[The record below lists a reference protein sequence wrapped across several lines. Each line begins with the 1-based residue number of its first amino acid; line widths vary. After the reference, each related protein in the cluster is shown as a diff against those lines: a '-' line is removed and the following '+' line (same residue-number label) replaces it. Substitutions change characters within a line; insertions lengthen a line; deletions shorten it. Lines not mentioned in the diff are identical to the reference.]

1 MTVFVIYYDTYTC
14 LLIKVLK
21 RMTLYL
27 ASTSPRRRELLAQAD
42 IKFSVLDIAIDE
54 SQRPNELPNSYV
66 ERLAKEKAE
75 AGFASVANDENA
87 IVLAADTIVVLED
100 DILGKPNSE
109 TEAKNM
115 LRALSGRSH
124 VVMTAFAIKTAEQI
138 RVQRVNTTVFFRSI
152 ASKEIDWYWQTG
164 EQQDK
169 AGGYGIQSKG
179 GIFVSAISGSYS
191 TVVGLPLAEVVVALQ
206 NLDIHSQ

>member
-1 MTVFVIYYDTYTC
+1 
-14 LLIKVLK
+14 
-21 RMTLYL
+21 MTLYL
-27 ASTSPRRRELLAQAD
+27 ASTSPRRRELLSQAD
-42 IKFSVLDIAIDE
+42 IRFSVLDVAIDE
-54 SQRPNELPNSYV
+54 SQRPNELPASYV

-75 AGFASVANDENA
+75 AGFASVENDGNA

-100 DILGKPNSE
+100 DILGKPSSE
-109 TEAKNM
+109 AEAKSM

-124 VVMTAFAIKTAEQI
+124 VVMTAFAIKTEEQI

-152 ASKEIDWYWQTG
+152 ASKEIDWYWKTG

-191 TVVGLPLAEVVVALQ
+191 TVVGLPLAEVIVALQ
-206 NLDIHSQ
+206 SLGIEPQ

>member
-1 MTVFVIYYDTYTC
+1 MPLILV

-75 AGFASVANDENA
+75 AGFASVANDANA

>member
-1 MTVFVIYYDTYTC
+1 MTLILV

-42 IKFSVLDIAIDE
+42 IDFSVLDIAIDE
-54 SQRPNELPNSYV
+54 NQRPNELPTSYV
-66 ERLAKEKAE
+66 ERLAKVKAE
-75 AGFASVANDENA
+75 AGFASVENDENA

-100 DILGKPNSE
+100 DILGKPSNE
-109 TEAKNM
+109 AEAKSM

-138 RVQRVNTTVFFRSI
+138 RVQRVNTTVFFRPI

-191 TVVGLPLAEVVVALQ
+191 TVVGLPLAEVIVALQ
-206 NLDIHSQ
+206 NLGIEPQ

>member
-1 MTVFVIYYDTYTC
+1 MF
-14 LLIKVLK
+14 
-21 RMTLYL
+21 
-27 ASTSPRRRELLAQAD
+27 
-42 IKFSVLDIAIDE
+42 
-54 SQRPNELPNSYV
+54 

-75 AGFASVANDENA
+75 AGFKAVHSDEHA

-100 DILGKPNSE
+100 DILGKPSSQE
-109 TEAKNM
+109 QAGQM

-124 VVMTAFAIKTAEQI
+124 VVMTAFAIKTAKDI

-152 ASKEIDWYWQTG
+152 TSKDIDWYWRTG

-179 GIFVSAISGSYS
+179 GVFVTAISGSYS
-191 TVVGLPLAEVVVALQ
+191 AVVGLPLAEVVSALQ
-206 NLDIHSQ
+206 HMGIQSE

>member
-1 MTVFVIYYDTYTC
+1 
-14 LLIKVLK
+14 
-21 RMTLYL
+21 MTLYL

-42 IKFSVLDIAIDE
+42 IKFSTLDVDIDE
-54 SQRPNELPNSYV
+54 TQRPNELPTAYV

-75 AGFASVANDENA
+75 AGFHSVQDEQDA

-100 DILGKPNSE
+100 DVLGKPSDQK
-109 TEAKNM
+109 EAQEM

-124 VVMTAFAIKTAEQI
+124 IVMTAFAIKTEEQI

-152 ASKEIDWYWQTG
+152 NSKEIEWYWNSG

-169 AGGYGIQSKG
+169 AGGYGIQGKG

-191 TVVGLPLAEVVVALQ
+191 AVVGLPLAEVITALH
-206 NLDIHSQ
+206 NLGIHPS

>member
-1 MTVFVIYYDTYTC
+1 
-14 LLIKVLK
+14 
-21 RMTLYL
+21 MTLYL

-75 AGFASVANDENA
+75 AGFASVANDANA

-138 RVQRVNTTVFFRSI
+138 RVQRVSTTVFFRSI
-152 ASKEIDWYWQTG
+152 ASKEIDWYWRTG

>member
-1 MTVFVIYYDTYTC
+1 MRLILV

-27 ASTSPRRRELLAQAD
+27 ASTSPRRRELLSQAD
-42 IKFSVLDIAIDE
+42 IRFSVLDVAIDE
-54 SQRPNELPNSYV
+54 SQRPNELPASYV

-75 AGFASVANDENA
+75 AGFASVENDGNA

-100 DILGKPNSE
+100 DILGKPSSE
-109 TEAKNM
+109 AEAKSM

-124 VVMTAFAIKTAEQI
+124 VVMTAFAIKTEEQI

-152 ASKEIDWYWQTG
+152 ASKEIDWYWKTG

-191 TVVGLPLAEVVVALQ
+191 TVVGLPLAEVIVALQ
-206 NLDIHSQ
+206 SLGIEPQ

>member
-1 MTVFVIYYDTYTC
+1 
-14 LLIKVLK
+14 
-21 RMTLYL
+21 MTLYL
-27 ASTSPRRRELLAQAD
+27 ASTSPRRRELLSQAD
-42 IKFSVLDIAIDE
+42 IRFSVLDVAIDE
-54 SQRPNELPNSYV
+54 SQRPNELPASYV

-100 DILGKPNSE
+100 DILGKPSSE
-109 TEAKNM
+109 AEAKSM

-124 VVMTAFAIKTAEQI
+124 VVMTAFAIKTEEQI

-152 ASKEIDWYWQTG
+152 ASKEIDWYWKTG

-191 TVVGLPLAEVVVALQ
+191 TVVGLPLAEVIVALQ
-206 NLDIHSQ
+206 SLGIEPQ